1 MIIQRLDSCYEVL
14 RQLSSTSRMA
24 EFLCQESQHQDAY
37 LLVRI
42 SEPTLAK
49 RFTQFLEEKIRGT
62 EFPDYKECF
71 QSDGDFYAAF
81 TYSLDRTLADKLGM
95 ENCTGKEKA
104 EMVRSLLEQML
115 LRNPHP
121 YFMRNALKPEMITV
135 DESLNVDWNYHLDEV
150 MTFDFCTMEVVC
162 QRLAEVIK
170 LLFEE
175 ELQRKQFPL
184 LTNYFLALE
193 SGKMSDYL
201 ELYRKFMPVYEA
213 LCEEGEEYIPQT
225 FLQRCWETC
234 RKIIGKPDSLKGY
247 LRLGKRYVA
256 KKLAFV
262 TVLLSGLM
270 LLSLIWI
277 LCLWVQPQPLTK
289 TMVIHSQDM
298 EGYTGKARLV
308 GDLEA
313 DNVIFV
319 GTLEEGRFNGQGTL
333 YDLEGNL
340 KYEGEFS
347 ADQYDG
353 IGKLYDEAGML
364 IYEGGFSQGLYQ
376 GSGLLY
382 QSGELLY
389 QGGFSGGFYEGSGT
403 LYYPN
408 GNIRYRG
415 GFSQGLYEGVG
426 ALFYENGVTF
436 YEGDFFQ
443 GKKSGSGKMYKE
455 SGELLYDGAFSQ
467 DRYEGEGTLYD
478 NGQTLCQGC
487 FHLGVLVSGTAVYY
501 DMRGNLLYQG
511 SISNGLYDGQGKLF
525 SDGILIYEGGFSEGS
540 YQGSGR
546 KYQEVTGRLLY
557 DGMFE
562 QGEYSGEG
570 RLYDEDTGGLLYE
583 GSFYQSLYDGEGK
596 LYDPECG
603 YLIYEGSF
611 RENQYDGQGKGYA
624 AGMLA
629 YEGEFLLGA
638 YNGRGILYDQTT
650 GAVVFDGV
658 FYNNQPMAVEPDDSE
673 QAVEQV
679 E

>member
-1 MIIQRLDSCYEVL
+1 MIIQRLDRCYEVL

-24 EFLCQESQHQDAY
+24 EFLCQEPQLQEAY

-71 QSDGDFYAAF
+71 QSDGNFYAVF
-81 TYSLDRTLADKLGM
+81 TYSLDRTMADKLGM
-95 ENCTGKEKA
+95 ENCTGRERT

-121 YFMRNALKPEMITV
+121 YFMRNALQPDMITV
-135 DESLNVDWNYHLDEV
+135 DDGLNVDWNYHLDEV
-150 MTFDFCTMEVVC
+150 MTFDYCTMEAVC
-162 QRLAEVIK
+162 QRLADVIK

-175 ELQRKQFPL
+175 ELQRERCPL
-184 LTNYFLALE
+184 LFSYLHALE
-193 SGKMSDYL
+193 EGKMSDYL
-201 ELYRKFMPVYEA
+201 ELYRKFMPVYET
-213 LCEEGEEYIPQT
+213 LCEEEEGYLPQT

-234 RKIIGKPDSLKGY
+234 RKIIDKPDSLKGY

-262 TVLLSGLM
+262 TVLLFGLVI
-270 LLSLIWI
+270 LSLIWI
-277 LCLWVQPQPLTK
+277 LYLWVQPQPLTK

-298 EGYTGKARLV
+298 EDYTGKVRLV

-319 GTLEEGRFNGQGTL
+319 GTLAEGRFNGQGTL
-333 YDLEGNL
+333 YDPEGNL
-340 KYEGEFS
+340 KYEGE
-347 ADQYDG
+347 
-353 IGKLYDEAGML
+353 
-364 IYEGGFSQGLYQ
+364 FSQGLYQ

-389 QGGFSGGFYEGSGT
+389 QGGFSGGLYEGNGT
-403 LYYPN
+403 LYYPD

-415 GFSQGLYEGVG
+415 SFSQGLYEGVG

-436 YEGDFFQ
+436 YEGEFFQ

-455 SGELLYDGAFSQ
+455 NGELLYDGAFSQ

-478 NGQTLCQGC
+478 NGQTVCQGC

-501 DMRGNLLYQG
+501 DMMGNLLYQG

-525 SDGILIYEGGFSEGS
+525 SEGILIYEGGFSEGN

-546 KYQEVTGRLLY
+546 KYQVATGKLLY

-611 RENQYDGQGKGYA
+611 RESQYDGQGKSYA

-629 YEGEFLLGA
+629 YEGEFLLGT

-658 FYNNQPMAVEPDDSE
+658 FYNNQPMVVEPDDSE
-673 QAVEQV
+673 QAAEQV